1 MSSIFFS
8 NCFYDYISLI
18 TSFFLSPFKNNCAF
32 IGGTCCSPYLFPCP
46 FSFSISFLLLFLLF
60 AFPCKFACLQANF
73 TRIRQT
79 TNSPKWVQYC
89 PRVVLVVAPP
99 VAAIIAMLAIVKCGR
114 RCWCRMLGNPRNSV
128 GCLNLLSGQPSWP
141 VLHVLRVSFQF
152 NHAITWGWVLH
163 ACLEGKRG
171 MEKGKRE
178 FSRFLIELM
187 LARDTGKRM

>member
-8 NCFYDYISLI
+8 NWFYDYISLI

-46 FSFSISFLLLFLLF
+46 FSFSISFLLLFLWF

-89 PRVVLVVAPP
+89 PGVVLVVASP

-114 RCWCRMLGNPRNSV
+114 RCWCRMLHAACCRLQLFGQSPKFRRLFKSSFGSTKLASPACPASV
-128 GCLNLLSGQPSWP
+128 LS
-141 VLHVLRVSFQF
+141 
-152 NHAITWGWVLH
+152 I
-163 ACLEGKRG
+163 
-171 MEKGKRE
+171 
-178 FSRFLIELM
+178 
-187 LARDTGKRM
+187 